1 MGLFGSLFSPKK
13 KPTKKKPAKKK
24 SVKVTGISI
33 TEYNVDGSV
42 KSHRDI
48 PASALPKSSGPTK
61 SIAQLRAEMEAE
73 DRHFN
78 MVMDKVGDALEA
90 CSDPDSTEETLEE
103 YRRIIA
109 WARKEGVG
117 LSTAHDFR
125 LVNFY
130 IKRKMYDTAWGYLN
144 RMVIDFPDNLSKIR
158 KEMCRICKKEGR
170 WVDALGFLMMSHAS
184 KYGGFNAESFLK
196 DLGPIAR
203 KLSLSEDE
211 KQYLVKMLSSL
222 RGDERKRD
230 AEASKLHRRF
240 YDERLKS
247 RME

>member
-1 MGLFGSLFSPKK
+1 MGLFGSIFSPKK
-13 KPTKKKPAKKK
+13 KSTKSKQKK
-24 SVKVTGISI
+24 STGS
-33 TEYNVDGSV
+33 SQM
-42 KSHRDI
+42 SSS
-48 PASALPKSSGPTK
+48 SAK
-61 SIAQLRAEMEAE
+61 SIAQLRAQMEAE

-90 CSDPDSTEETLEE
+90 CSDPNGSEETLEE

-109 WARKEGVG
+109 WARAEGVG

-144 RMVIDFPDNLSKIR
+144 RMVIDFPDNISKIR

-184 KYGGFNAESFLK
+184 KYGGFNAEAFLK

-211 KQYLVKMLSSL
+211 KQYLVEMLASL
-222 RGDERKRD
+222 RGNELKRD
-230 AEASKLHRRF
+230 ADASKLHRRF
-240 YDERLKS
+240 YEERLKS